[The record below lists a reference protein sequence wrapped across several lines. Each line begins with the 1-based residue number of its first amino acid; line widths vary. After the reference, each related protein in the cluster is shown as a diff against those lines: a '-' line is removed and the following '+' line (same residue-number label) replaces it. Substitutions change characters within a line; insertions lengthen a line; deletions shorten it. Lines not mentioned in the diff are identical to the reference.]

1 MITVGVVAAGYVF
14 ALLFWPYA
22 LQAPLKN
29 PFVALS
35 KFADLEVHIR
45 VLYEGDNIM
54 SDKTPWH
61 YPLKWMLNTI
71 PLLVLAGFA
80 GSVALLPR
88 LMKRYNPLWVFAAL
102 FAAVFPVF

>member
-1 MITVGVVAAGYVF
+1 
-14 ALLFWPYA
+14 
-22 LQAPLKN
+22 
-29 PFVALS
+29 
-35 KFADLEVHIR
+35 
-45 VLYEGDNIM
+45 M

-71 PLLVLAGFA
+71 PLVVLAGFA

-102 FAAVFPVF
+102 FAAVFPVFYIIYKDSVIHDGWRHLDVCLSDAVCGRCTFLE